1 MEEVFCDF
9 DLLCNERKT
18 QAAIR
23 KEICRKNECPA
34 DVNEET
40 PPYTEYL
47 IELPEEFDVL
57 KGFEVNCKYIT
68 KAIYEYFLDHF
79 DISYETISS
88 TLENTQVK
96 EHYVLETA
104 FYLRELMNSTYIFD
118 SMELTPI
125 IVNLCKAGES
135 LEADLLEKLNKKYDF
150 NREGILIGKNKDSFD
165 IEGKWKTER
174 GYGIGEFQGVIKHF
188 TNKYEKKYQ
197 KALIDKFDVDDVE
210 HTFRFINHHCV
221 YFCNCKKGFEDC
233 MDNWRKSV
241 RNGNLHRHD
250 TFSLTKVEEVFE
262 RTLELVG
269 LLIEWYNIMSKA

>member
-9 DLLCNERKT
+9 DLFCNERKT

-79 DISYETISS
+79 DLSYETVAT

-125 IVNLCKAGES
+125 IVNLCKAGE
-135 LEADLLEKLNKKYDF
+135 LLEVALLDKLNKQYDF
-150 NREGILIGKNKDSFD
+150 NSMNIGIVSKKN
-165 IEGKWKTER
+165 
-174 GYGIGEFQGVIKHF
+174 
-188 TNKYEKKYQ
+188 
-197 KALIDKFDVDDVE
+197 
-210 HTFRFINHHCV
+210 
-221 YFCNCKKGFEDC
+221 
-233 MDNWRKSV
+233 RKP
-241 RNGNLHRHD
+241 
-250 TFSLTKVEEVFE
+250 F
-262 RTLELVG
+262 
-269 LLIEWYNIMSKA
+269 